1 MPGWIYSHVIARYNL
16 WRIYNT
22 AVIPAKRYRIS
33 SWPTGIMQS
42 PPYRRWNK
50 LFIANNSIRC
60 TILEIK
66 NISIFLGKNNEI
78 LIFFNEFTCVILIS
92 NMTLLILSFATKL
105 LAWFNIF
112 EAFYVSQRNE
122 LQSRKIIQ
130 LSLDEIFVKNE
141 ASSLSR
147 AIIRQLLQNEELNS
161 KVIEKI

>member
-1 MPGWIYSHVIARYNL
+1 M
-16 WRIYNT
+16 
-22 AVIPAKRYRIS
+22 IPAKRDRIS

-66 NISIFLGKNNEI
+66 NISIFLGKNNEM
-78 LIFFNEFTCVILIS
+78 LIFFNKFTCVILIS

-130 LSLDEIFVKNE
+130 LKFGRNFCWKRSIIPFSGHHQAATAEWRIKLESYWENLKFIFLISID
-141 ASSLSR
+141 A
-147 AIIRQLLQNEELNS
+147 
-161 KVIEKI
+161 